1 MTTWRMHGCTIH
13 VPEGDGDSQA
23 AIYPPI
29 YRLHPRIMLEHCHL
43 CGGSGTYPTWRN
55 HKPVLDVCTNCA
67 GRGTIVRDA
76 A

>member
-1 MTTWRMHGCTIH
+1 MTTWRMHGCTLD
-13 VPEGDGDSQA
+13 VPEGDGDSQEA
-23 AIYPPI
+23 I
-29 YRLHPRIMLEHCHL
+29 YRLHPKIALEQCHL
-43 CGGSGTYPTWRN
+43 CGGKGTYSSWRN